1 MPRWDDGAG
10 QVDVVGEDRSS
21 SPVARP
27 RQIAACRAVPE
38 AIVSSIEQMEDVV
51 VLHEDVVQVALP
63 ASYGGPGL
71 FGNELDPL

>member
-1 MPRWDDGAG
+1 M
-10 QVDVVGEDRSS
+10 
-21 SPVARP
+21 
-27 RQIAACRAVPE
+27 
-38 AIVSSIEQMEDVV
+38 SSIEQMEDVV